1 METEVAFYGDSR
13 GGARGT
19 ELQLG
24 FLFLHRRGSSKPKT
38 DMYRTT
44 PPSKTAS
51 RIPTAQHMNITLLHG
66 CDDVVPPA
74 SRHPST

>member
-38 DMYRTT
+38 D
-44 PPSKTAS
+44 
-51 RIPTAQHMNITLLHG
+51 I
-66 CDDVVPPA
+66 VPPHLKDCIP
-74 SRHPST
+74 HPDCTAHEHNIIAWL